1 MNELKENKKRGHIKT
16 VGSFDLSSNSY
27 LDFKIHKTTDR
38 NYLNTYKYN
47 YKDTLESNI
56 KIESLRSNNFYSFQ
70 SYLFQDLRQQFDRKV
85 TPKVLPRILI
95 ELNSD
100 SKNNSFN
107 YNTNIEFS
115 NIVRT
120 NGNETK
126 KLFFQQK
133 FEFPKLFDDGTFVK
147 PGVHFNGGVY
157 NIEKFQN
164 PKNDKFEYNKY
175 RSNFFPQLF
184 MEFSKPYYKKNSI
197 IFL

>member
-1 MNELKENKKRGHIKT
+1 MSCNQEVNALKENKKRGHIKT

-27 LDFKIHKTTDR
+27 LDFNFHRTTDR

-70 SYLFQDLRQQFDRKV
+70 SYLFQDLRQQFDRKE

-95 ELNSD
+95 DLNSD
-100 SKNNSFN
+100 SKNNSFS

-115 NIVRT
+115 NIIRT

-133 FEFPKLFDDGTFVK
+133 FEFPKTFDDGTFFK
-147 PGVHFNGGVY
+147 R
-157 NIEKFQN
+157 EW
-164 PKNDKFEYNKY
+164 
-175 RSNFFPQLF
+175 
-184 MEFSKPYYKKNSI
+184 
-197 IFL
+197 